1 MPDIFNNLFSQIR
14 WLDFVDIA
22 VVAFVVYK
30 ILMFIQETRA
40 VQLLK
45 GIVVLLVATELSGLL
60 KLYTVNYILKGTLT
74 VGAIALI
81 IVFQPELRRAL
92 QYIGRGKLFNRSFG
106 EVDKEKV
113 DRITENMM
121 QAIRYFAR
129 NKIGA
134 LIILERDVAIGDI
147 IETGTVLNAE
157 ISKELLINL
166 FNTGA
171 PLHDGA
177 AVIRGEQ
184 IIAAGCVLPLT
195 GNNNLSSDLGTR
207 HRAGI
212 GVTEN
217 SDAVALIVSV
227 ETGAMSVAMN
237 GTLSRFMDANAMETV
252 IRSVYLTNQPEGKAA
267 GPVRP
272 ILEKLRGVGHGKG

>member
-1 MPDIFNNLFSQIR
+1 MPDILNNIFSQIR

-22 VVAFVVYK
+22 VVAFAVYK

-40 VQLLK
+40 EQLLK
-45 GIVVLLVATELSGLL
+45 GIVVLLVATEVSGLL
-60 KLYTVNYILKGTLT
+60 QLYTVNYILKGTLT

-92 QYIGRGKLFNRSFG
+92 QYLGRGKFFNKSFV
-106 EVDKEKV
+106 EVDKEKA
-113 DRITENMM
+113 DRITENIM
-121 QAIRYFAR
+121 QAIKYFSR

-134 LIILERDVAIGDI
+134 LIILEREVAIGDI
-147 IETGTVLNAE
+147 IETGTILNAE
-157 ISKELLINL
+157 ISKEILINL

-177 AVIRGEQ
+177 VVIRGDQ

-195 GNNNLSSDLGTR
+195 ANTSLSSDLGTR

-217 SDAVALIVSV
+217 SDAVALIVSE
-227 ETGAMSVAMN
+227 ETGAMSVSMN
-237 GTLSRFMDANAMETV
+237 GSLSRFMDTNAIETV
-252 IRSVYLTNQPEGKAA
+252 IKSVYLTNTEGKT
-267 GPVRP
+267 GPVKP
-272 ILEKLRGVGHGKG
+272 ILDKIRGVGHGKG

>member
-1 MPDIFNNLFSQIR
+1 MPDVLNNIFSQIR

-40 VQLLK
+40 EQLLK
-45 GIVVLLVATELSGLL
+45 GLIVLLVATEASGLL
-60 KLYTVNYILKGTLT
+60 KLYTINWVLKGTLT
-74 VGAIALI
+74 LGAVALI
-81 IVFQPELRRAL
+81 IIFQPELRRAL
-92 QYIGRGKLFNRSFG
+92 QYLGRGKFLNKSFV
-106 EVDKEKV
+106 EVDKESA
-113 DRITENMM
+113 DQITENIM
-121 QAIRYFAR
+121 QAIKYFSR

-134 LIILERDVAIGDI
+134 LIILERETAIGDI

-157 ISKELLINL
+157 ISKELLINI
-166 FNTGA
+166 FNVGA

-177 AVIRGEQ
+177 TIIRGEQ

-195 GNNNLSSDLGTR
+195 ANNNLSSELGTR

-212 GVTEN
+212 GVSEN
-217 SDAVALIVSV
+217 SDAVVLIVSE

-237 GTLSRFMDANAMETV
+237 GALSRFMDANAVETV
-252 IRSVYLTNQPEGKAA
+252 IKSVYLNHIEGKTS
-267 GPVRP
+267 PVKP
-272 ILEKLRGVGHGKG
+272 ILDKLRGNK